1 MSANAQSRLV
11 QVYDLNVGPSRKEMK
26 QRTSLGWA
34 IGTHD
39 KSKQIGQAD
48 SNARPGVKLNRGLSE
63 ATPRQVEMTP
73 ESEGNSSV
81 PRKQADSSV
90 EI

>member
-1 MSANAQSRLV
+1 MC
-11 QVYDLNVGPSRKEMK
+11 DLNVGPFRKEME

-34 IGTHD
+34 IGIHD
-39 KSKQIGQAD
+39 KSKQKESAGGIGQDD
-48 SNARPGVKLNRGLSE
+48 SNARPGMKLSRGLSE

-90 EI
+90 DI